1 MVYFTDN
8 HQSIHSPVRSSPPN
22 TNMGMLRNQCEA
34 EQLPNLLCKPWRKR
48 PMGVRGSDLKNL
60 KKKRGGWVKF
70 YSCMN
75 VWQNFLGPSNSWNS
89 SICSCFVLNSL
100 RSTSL
105 KLLNLRFSH
114 YWYIPTRVRTAK
126 VFLSICLDLHLLR
139 QLQFGPPFAAC
150 GKKCS
155 RADRTFNMRFRW
167 PNRFSYPDM
176 GFLCLDWNWIPG
188 VRISG
193 SVMVWNKQF
202 CGCALWKI
210 DFYVGDIS

>member
-1 MVYFTDN
+1 
-8 HQSIHSPVRSSPPN
+8 
-22 TNMGMLRNQCEA
+22 
-34 EQLPNLLCKPWRKR
+34 
-48 PMGVRGSDLKNL
+48 MGVRGSDLKNL

-75 VWQNFLGPSNSWNS
+75 VWQNFLGPSNWWNS
-89 SICSCFVLNSL
+89 SIFSFFVLNSL

-139 QLQFGPPFAAC
+139 QLQFGPPPTAC

-155 RADRTFNMRFRW
+155 RADRTFNTRFRW

-176 GFLCLDWNWIPG
+176 GFLYLDAMELDTWRPDFWKCDGLKPTVLWLCLVKNWFLCW
-188 VRISG
+188 RH
-193 SVMVWNKQF
+193 
-202 CGCALWKI
+202 
-210 DFYVGDIS
+210 